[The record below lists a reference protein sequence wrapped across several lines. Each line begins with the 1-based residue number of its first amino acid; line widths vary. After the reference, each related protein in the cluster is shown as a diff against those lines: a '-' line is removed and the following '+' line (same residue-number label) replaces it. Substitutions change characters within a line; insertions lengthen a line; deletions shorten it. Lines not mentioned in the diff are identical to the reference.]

1 MKILFLPKEFPHSRI
16 VGGPIIIYNR
26 IKYLSQNH
34 EVHLLSFIREE
45 QKQFLPSLECFCKR
59 IELLPFPKQ
68 RGILRNIF
76 DFIFIKKPNYF
87 LLTYSKA
94 YLDKV
99 AEMAKKEDYD
109 FIISEYTMMT
119 QYIYNNKGIP
129 AVTKKVMSV
138 HECYTIARYKLW
150 KARGLS
156 WEGIRAFLYYIKLKG
171 YEFKMYESANL
182 VLTLTQ
188 EGKEELLCSNPNLK
202 IQVVPHGVNVDYF
215 NLEERKPEKNSVMFL
230 GNFGH
235 LPNADGIIYFYK
247 DIFPLIRKEI
257 PDVKLYIVGKNPT
270 QEIKDFAEKDKVIVT
285 GFVESVKP
293 YFDLSMISIVPVRL
307 GGGFRGKALEAMA
320 CGLPLVSTTLGAEG
334 IHGKD
339 GEHFLLADN
348 PENFAEKVC
357 QVLTDDN
364 LYQKLSANGRKL
376 MEDLYSWQ
384 KGVEKLE
391 EILEKV
397 VTDKILI

>member
-26 IKYLSQNH
+26 IKYLSQKH

-45 QKQFLPSLECFCKR
+45 QKQYLPSLERFCKR
-59 IELLPFPKQ
+59 IELLPFPKR

-76 DFIFIKKPNYF
+76 DFIFLKKPNYF
-87 LLTYSKA
+87 LLTYSKT
-94 YLDKV
+94 YLEKV
-99 AEMAKKEDYD
+99 AEMAKEEHYD
-109 FIISEYTMMT
+109 FIISEYSMMA

-129 AVTKKVMSV
+129 AETKKIMSV

-156 WEGIRAFLYYIKLKG
+156 REGIRAFLYYIKLKS

-182 VLTLTQ
+182 VLTLTK
-188 EGKEELLCSNPNLK
+188 EGKEELLRYNPKLK

-215 NLEERKPEKNSVMFL
+215 NLNERKPEKNSMMFL

-235 LPNADGIIYFYK
+235 LPNADGIIYFCK
-247 DIFPLIRKEI
+247 DIFPLIREKI
-257 PDVKLYIVGKNPT
+257 PNAILYIVGKNPT
-270 QEIKDFAEKDKVIVT
+270 QEIKNFAEKDKVIVT
-285 GFVESVKP
+285 GFVKSVKP

-334 IHGKD
+334 IHGKN

-348 PENFAEKVC
+348 PEDYAEKIC
-357 QVLTDDN
+357 QVLSDEN

-384 KGVEKLE
+384 KGVKKLE
-391 EILEKV
+391 EILKKV
-397 VTDKILI
+397 VAGKI